1 LNVRN
6 AIDQGELGMGR
17 FIANGILLDV
27 FTRVHESKSEDG
39 QITFM
44 HGWDVD
50 YFPHSE
56 VKKPSLINS
65 CTKLLS

>member
-1 LNVRN
+1 
-6 AIDQGELGMGR
+6 
-17 FIANGILLDV
+17 V
-27 FTRVHESKSEDG
+27 FTRVHELEEREEVRSPSCTG
-39 QITFM
+39 GTL
-44 HGWDVD
+44 D